1 MQLVF
6 NREELLE
13 DHEYARPHIVQGNR
27 LHGGFDLEGQYQP
40 PRAKNRRVAIDN
52 WTKALQARGGGL
64 LDADSSLLTGPR
76 CPNVEQ
82 FRLLIRNGIGQTFYN
97 SLTATGKIEA
107 RGRFLTEM
115 PIPDLRKNIVEEID
129 EMAIGHL
136 GAGLM
141 YAHGVDEGGEPEKG
155 IGGHDVMWFIAR
167 DLAFGE
173 VDWPKVEP
181 PSSIARDDAGR
192 RWMPDIDEGVEA
204 FVAFL
209 NQLLLIEY
217 RAEIGFAA
225 AQAVLRTPGLFPG
238 RTEAAAEAAEIIEKI
253 RTDELIHVESLRLYL
268 GEFRSVTLRT
278 VDGGAMAG
286 WKLVDPYWRELIQW
300 AVVDQPKL
308 VASRQ
313 YEMVKTRILG
323 HQEGQRILGEF
334 EKLLDVEMSEVLAS
348 R

>member
-6 NREELLE
+6 EREELLE
-13 DHEYARPHIVQGNR
+13 DHEYAKPHVVHGTR
-27 LHGGFDLEGQYQP
+27 LHGGFDSNGQYQP
-40 PRAKNRRVAIDN
+40 PRAKTRRIAIDN
-52 WTKALQARGGGL
+52 WTKALCARGGDL
-64 LDADSSLLTGPR
+64 LDADASLLTGPR

-82 FRLLIRNGIGQTFYN
+82 FRLLIRSGIGQTFYN
-97 SLTATGKIEA
+97 TLTITGKIEA

-115 PIPDLRKNIVEEID
+115 PVPDLRRNIVEDID

-136 GAGLM
+136 DKGLI

-173 VDWPKVEP
+173 MDWPKVEP

-192 RWMPDIDEGVEA
+192 RWMPEIDPGVEA

-225 AQAVLRTPGLFPG
+225 TQAVLRTQGLFPG
-238 RTEAAAEAAEIIEKI
+238 REEQAEEAAEIIEKI

-268 GEFRSVTLRT
+268 GEFRSVTFRT
-278 VDGGAMAG
+278 VDGATIPG
-286 WKLVDPYWRELIQW
+286 WKLVDPYWKELIQW
-300 AVVDQPKL
+300 ATVDQPKL
-308 VASRQ
+308 VAGQQ
-313 YEMVKTRILG
+313 YEMVKRRILG
-323 HQEGQRILGEF
+323 HQDGERILIEF
-334 EKLLDVEMSEVLAS
+334 DRLLDDGMSEVLAA
-348 R
+348 